1 MIIAVAVIG
10 SKKQSFLWR
19 DQPQKRSKRTT
30 TTTTRRRKRHFENK
44 RTKKKR
50 QKCDV
55 VMFFFVFVLSSA
67 QKVTI
72 WHFRTSVNRFREVI
86 DSLSLSLVRPI
97 SLNLAHPK
105 ERNVESA
112 GRAPTHFSLSL
123 PCETFVLVGGGFKTR
138 EVTLN
143 IRRLCRSV
151 KSSFDWKCSM
161 RDFKLKLKLWST
173 APRFSLTAYPL
184 LRGTAMMVKGAK
196 ALEVWCRRVTEGYP
210 VSWI

>member
-97 SLNLAHPK
+97 SLTLSLT
-105 ERNVESA
+105 RRSA
-112 GRAPTHFSLSL
+112 TLSQRGALPHTSRSLSL
-123 PCETFVLVGGGFKTR
+123 VRRSSSSAAVLKQEKWHLISDVCADQWS
-138 EVTLN
+138 
-143 IRRLCRSV
+143 RRLTESV
-151 KSSFDWKCSM
+151 QWEI
-161 RDFKLKLKLWST
+161 LN
-173 APRFSLTAYPL
+173 
-184 LRGTAMMVKGAK
+184 
-196 ALEVWCRRVTEGYP
+196 
-210 VSWI
+210 

>member
-86 DSLSLSLVRPI
+86 DSLSLTLSLTRRSATLSQRGALPHTSRSLSLVRRSSSSAAVLKQEKWHLI
-97 SLNLAHPK
+97 SDVCADQW
-105 ERNVESA
+105 S
-112 GRAPTHFSLSL
+112 
-123 PCETFVLVGGGFKTR
+123 
-138 EVTLN
+138 
-143 IRRLCRSV
+143 RRLTESV
-151 KSSFDWKCSM
+151 QWEI
-161 RDFKLKLKLWST
+161 LN
-173 APRFSLTAYPL
+173 
-184 LRGTAMMVKGAK
+184 
-196 ALEVWCRRVTEGYP
+196 
-210 VSWI
+210 

>member
-55 VMFFFVFVLSSA
+55 VMFFFVCSKSYNLTFSYEC
-67 QKVTI
+67 Q
-72 WHFRTSVNRFREVI
+72 
-86 DSLSLSLVRPI
+86 SLSRGYWLSLPL
-97 SLNLAHPK
+97 SCSTYLTHSLAHPK